1 MDAEQVKR
9 YREAELTH
17 GRVCMLAALGFLVGE
32 AVQDK
37 TLFWNWDGNI
47 QGACLSLHA
56 RSRAAVSLWTC
67 AWPACKGASLRERA
81 PFRGSATRL

>member
-1 MDAEQVKR
+1 MKR

-32 AVQDK
+32 AVQNK

-47 QGACLSLHA
+47 
-56 RSRAAVSLWTC
+56 
-67 AWPACKGASLRERA
+67 KGAPILFSTSPCCGANTFSPQR
-81 PFRGSATRL
+81 